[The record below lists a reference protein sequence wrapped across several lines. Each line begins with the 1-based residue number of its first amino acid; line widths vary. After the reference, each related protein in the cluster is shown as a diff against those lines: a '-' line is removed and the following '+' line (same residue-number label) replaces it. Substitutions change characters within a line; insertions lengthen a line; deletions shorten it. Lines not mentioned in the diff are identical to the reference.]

1 VRGCLSMPGASG
13 DGAAGAGAGT
23 SGTDAG
29 TSGADAGAAAAGSS
43 GAPARPPKKL
53 SNSKRLKEVME
64 AQRYLQVP
72 AETAAE
78 IKEYYGLT

>member
-1 VRGCLSMPGASG
+1 MSGASG

-29 TSGADAGAAAAGSS
+29 TSGADAGAAAGSS